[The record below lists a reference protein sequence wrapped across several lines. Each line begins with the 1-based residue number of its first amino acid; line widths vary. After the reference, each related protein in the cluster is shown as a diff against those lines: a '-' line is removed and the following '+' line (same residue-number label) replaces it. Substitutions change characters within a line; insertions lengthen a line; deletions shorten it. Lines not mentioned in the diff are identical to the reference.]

1 MRLRLLAAAAGLASG
16 MAVIAFAQQTGTPD
30 PQLRQQILAFVQRFD
45 PAFNNNDPTALAS
58 FYTDDAV
65 LVVPEGL
72 MYGREAIAR
81 SWRDLFG
88 KVRFSDHLSTLDKY
102 SPHMI
107 GTSGSEVWAV
117 GEWSQTIQGPN
128 IGVSGYWSG
137 IVVRQGDVWKFRLHA
152 ITPPPPPPP
161 PEPAQ
166 TN

>member
-16 MAVIAFAQQTGTPD
+16 MAVVAFAQETGLPD
-30 PQLRQQILAFVQRFD
+30 PELRQQILAFVQRFD

-81 SWRDLFG
+81 YWRDLFG

-107 GTSGSEVWAV
+107 GTSGSEC
-117 GEWSQTIQGPN
+117 GRSEN
-128 IGVSGYWSG
+128 GVRRFRARILVSVATGRELLFVRAMPGSSGCMPSPH
-137 IVVRQGDVWKFRLHA
+137 RRRLS
-152 ITPPPPPPP
+152 PLRR
-161 PEPAQ
+161 
-166 TN
+166 NR